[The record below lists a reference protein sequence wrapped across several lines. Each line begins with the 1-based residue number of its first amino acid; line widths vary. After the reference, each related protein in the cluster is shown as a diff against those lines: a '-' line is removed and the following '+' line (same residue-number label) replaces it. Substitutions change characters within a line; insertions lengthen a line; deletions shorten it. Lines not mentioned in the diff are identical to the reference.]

1 MNELTFISLGGIG
14 DVTKNMYAYI
24 LGNEILLVDCGIGF
38 ADADLPGVDLLIPDI
53 AYLKQLI
60 ASGKNIVGMALSHGH
75 EDHIGALPF
84 ILPQLPEFPI
94 FGSNLTAALSNEKL
108 KEFGIGNKVK
118 TVKYTENITLGA
130 FTIQFIRMTHSII
143 DATNIFIKTPVGN
156 FYHGSD
162 YKIDYTPVDGHP
174 SDLSSVSKA
183 GDSGVLCL
191 LSDCLGSERSGHSE
205 SELDITKSFEEA
217 FRKTKG
223 KIFVT
228 TYSSNISRLNQAIE
242 VGLSMGRKVCLVGR
256 SLLKARDIGR
266 SLGYMNLP
274 KGAEIRPQEIS
285 RMDPSKVLLL
295 VAGSQAQESSALT
308 RIASNDDRDIS
319 IEKGDLVIF
328 SSDPIPGNEQNINA
342 LIDTIS
348 MRGAR
353 VMYSEI
359 TPDFHVSGH
368 GSQDDLKLMISLTRP
383 KYLLPIGGTYRQMI
397 AYRQIANSM
406 GYPDSTIFLPAYSQ
420 EVIFSKQGVR
430 MGKKVPN
437 ASVFLDQIT
446 REEVDSYVVVDRMRI
461 SKEGLMIL
469 LVEMDTATGQLA
481 EKIDVLTKGF
491 VYDKKED
498 FAKKLGSALSKR
510 FSSRSEK
517 MTALGYYKK
526 TIEKTAEELLYQEG
540 RSPLVVPVI
549 LEV

>member
-1 MNELTFISLGGIG
+1 MQDLTFISLGGIG

-24 LGNEILLVDCGIGF
+24 FGNEILLVDCGIGF
-38 ADADLPGVDLLIPDI
+38 ADAELPGVDLLIPDI
-53 AYLKQLI
+53 SYLKELTKN
-60 ASGKNIVGMALSHGH
+60 GKKIVGMALSHGH

-84 ILPQLPEFPI
+84 ILPQLPQFPI
-94 FGSNLTAALSNEKL
+94 FGSTLTAALSNEKL
-108 KEFGIGNKVK
+108 KEFGINNKVK
-118 TVKYTENITLGA
+118 VIKYAENITLGA
-130 FTIQFIRMTHSII
+130 FTIQFIRMTHSIL

-162 YKIDYTPVDGHP
+162 YKFDFTPVDGNP
-174 SDLSSVSKA
+174 SDLSSISKA
-183 GDSGVLCL
+183 GDTGVLCL
-191 LSDCLGSERSGHSE
+191 LSDCLGSERPGHSE

-217 FRKTKG
+217 FRHTKG

-242 VGLSMGRKVCLVGR
+242 VGLSMGRKVCLMGR

-266 SLGYMNLP
+266 QLGYMNLP
-274 KGAEIRPQEIS
+274 KGAEVRPGEVA
-285 RMDPSKVLLL
+285 RMDPSKVLFL
-295 VAGSQAQESSALT
+295 VAGSQAQEFSALT
-308 RIASNDDRDIS
+308 RVANNDDRDIT
-319 IEKGDLVIF
+319 IQKGDLVIF
-328 SSDPIPGNEQNINA
+328 SSDPIPGNEQNINS

-397 AYRQIANSM
+397 AYRGIAESM
-406 GYPDSTIFLPAYSQ
+406 GYKDNEIFLPSAAQ
-420 EVIFSKQGVR
+420 EVIFGKLGVR
-430 MGKKVPN
+430 LGKKVPS
-437 ASVFLDQIT
+437 ASVFLDRVT
-446 REEVDSYVVVDRMRI
+446 REEIDDYVVVDRMRI
-461 SKEGLMIL
+461 SKEGLIIL
-469 LVEMDTATGQLA
+469 LVEINTANGQLA
-481 EKIDVLTKGF
+481 DKIDVLTKGF
-491 VYDKKED
+491 VYDKKDE
-498 FAKKLGSALSKR
+498 FAQKLGTALSKR
-510 FSSRSEK
+510 FMNKNEK
-517 MTALGYYKK
+517 ITSVGYYKK
-526 TIEKTAEELLYQEG
+526 LIEKTAEEMLYKEG